1 MPSYPSR
8 SPRLRQALEC
18 VIADLLLDVS
28 VEIGRQAIVALKAY
42 RFEPLRPGGG
52 GHTLRP
58 GKQTPLWNQLRAQLR
73 PQLRRYGQQVNLG
86 RMLGLPRQ
94 QINAFVTGGRR
105 MPDAERTLQ
114 LLLWLV
120 AVRQGRRPS

>member
-1 MPSYPSR
+1 MDSYPPR
-8 SPRLRQALEC
+8 PPRLRQALEC

-28 VEIGRQAIVALKAY
+28 VELGRQAVVALKAY
-42 RFEPLRPGGG
+42 RFEPRAPGRGG
-52 GHTLRP
+52 RTLRP
-58 GKQTPLWNQLRAQLR
+58 GKNTPLWNQLRAQLR
-73 PQLRRYGQQVNLG
+73 PHLRQYGQQVNLG

-94 QINAFVTGGRR
+94 RINAFVTRGGE

-114 LLLWLV
+114 LLVWLV

>member
-1 MPSYPSR
+1 MSGISSR
-8 SPRLRQALEC
+8 TPRPRQALDS
-18 VIADLLLDVS
+18 VLTDLLLDIS
-28 VEIGRQAIVALKAY
+28 VELGRQAIVALKAY
-42 RFEPLRPGGG
+42 RLEPRSSRPGG
-52 GHTLRP
+52 HALRP

-94 QINAFVTGGRR
+94 QINSFVTSGTR

-114 LLLWLV
+114 LLVWLV
-120 AVRQGRRPS
+120 AVRQGRPPG